1 MDLGLSEE
9 QEMLKITAREFL
21 GRECPKSLVRD
32 MMQDELGYQPE
43 LWRKMAN
50 LGWMGLALPEK
61 YGGVGGD
68 FFDLAVLLEEM
79 GRACLP
85 GPFFST
91 VVLGVLA
98 ILAAG
103 TEEQK
108 QRLLPK
114 IADGKAILTLA
125 LMEPN
130 ARYDAS
136 GVRTSATADK
146 DEYVVSGTKLFVE
159 NAHIADY
166 ILCVART
173 AEGRAPEDGLTLF
186 LVDGKST
193 GIKCTLLKTLA
204 ADKQC
209 EIVFEDVRVPIKNVL
224 GEPDQGWAV
233 VEKLLEQAT
242 VAKCAEMVGGA
253 QAVLEMAVSYAKERV
268 QFERPI
274 GSFQAIQHYCADM
287 VADING
293 ARFVTYKAAWM
304 VSEGLPASMEVA
316 IAKVQ
321 TGHAYQRATILGHQ
335 IFGAVGFCMDH
346 DMHLYYRRAKTGE
359 IIFGDGD
366 FYREKVAQELG
377 L

>member
-9 QEMLKITAREFL
+9 QEMLKTATRDFL
-21 GRECPKSLVRD
+21 ERECPKSLVRD
-32 MMQDELGYQPE
+32 MMQDERGYTTE
-43 LWRKMAN
+43 LWHRMAE
-50 LGWMGLALPEK
+50 LGWMGLVIPER
-61 YGGVGGD
+61 YGGIGGS
-68 FFDLAVLLEEM
+68 FLDLVVLLEEM

-91 VVLGVLA
+91 VVPSGLV

-108 QRLLPK
+108 QELLPK
-114 IADGKAILTLA
+114 IAAGKIILTLA

-136 GVRTSATADK
+136 GVRTNATADK
-146 DEYVVSGTKLFVE
+146 DEFVINGTKLFVE

-166 ILCVART
+166 VICVART
-173 AEGRAPEDGLTLF
+173 MKTKVPEQGLTLF
-186 LVDGKST
+186 LVDCKST

-209 EIVFEDVRVPIKNVL
+209 ELVLEDVRVPQKNVL

-233 VEKLLEQAT
+233 LEKVLEQAT

-253 QAVLEMAVSYAKERV
+253 EATLEMTLDYAKERV
-268 QFERPI
+268 QFGRPI
-274 GSFQAIQHYCADM
+274 GSFQAIQHHCGNMAT
-287 VADING
+287 DISG

-304 VSEGLPASMEVA
+304 VTEGLPASIEVA
-316 IAKVQ
+316 IAKIQ

-346 DMHLYYRRAKTGE
+346 DMHLYYRRAKAGE
-359 IIFGDGD
+359 ITFGDGD